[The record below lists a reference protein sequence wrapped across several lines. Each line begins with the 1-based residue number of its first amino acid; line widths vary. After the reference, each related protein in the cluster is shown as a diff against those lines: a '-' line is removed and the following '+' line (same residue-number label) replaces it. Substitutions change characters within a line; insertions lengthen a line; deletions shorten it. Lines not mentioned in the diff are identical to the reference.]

1 MRRRNS
7 FLLCVVGVLMLVYG
21 IWSLYTGLFD
31 RKIERIETFQAFDI
45 ISAMESYG
53 KPVYVH
59 ANEGVGPTAGRYDLA
74 VLVEYKRVNGTL
86 QIDHYYSDFGEVAY
100 QPTHKLDGRS
110 VTGNGSTTF
119 VTTHNYVGVNLLVFK
134 PDHKPSPAIEIWIY
148 TINYELRPQRE
159 TVLFG
164 LTSSLIGTIPIATML
179 ATVAHE
185 KEEV

>member
-7 FLLCVVGVLMLVYG
+7 FLFCIVGVSMLVWG
-21 IWSLYTGLFD
+21 IWGLYTGLFD
-31 RKIERIETFQAFDI
+31 RKIERIETFQVSDR
-45 ISAMESYG
+45 ISSMESYG

-59 ANEGVGPTAGRYDLA
+59 ANEGVGPTAGPYDLA
-74 VLVEYKRVNGTL
+74 IRVEYKMVTGTL

-100 QPTHKLDGRS
+100 QPTHKLDGRR

-119 VTTHNYVGVNLLVFK
+119 VTTHNYVGVNLLVLT
-134 PDHKPSPAIEIWIY
+134 PDYKPSPAIELWIY
-148 TINYELRPQRE
+148 TIHYEPRPQRE

-164 LTSSLIGTIPIATML
+164 LASSSIGTILTSAML
-179 ATVAHE
+179 ATVAND